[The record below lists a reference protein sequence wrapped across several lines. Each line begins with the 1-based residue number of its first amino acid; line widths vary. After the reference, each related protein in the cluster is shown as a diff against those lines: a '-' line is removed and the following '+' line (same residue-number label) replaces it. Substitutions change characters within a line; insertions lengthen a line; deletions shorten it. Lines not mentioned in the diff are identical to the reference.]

1 MQNQRAKGFCF
12 LCEEKYVPKHRFKK
26 KIHMIIVINN
36 DFMNQDEE
44 MNLKKNMDGKLTALK
59 VSLNSLDNQDF
70 DCALQFK

>member
-1 MQNQRAKGFCF
+1 
-12 LCEEKYVPKHRFKK
+12 
-26 KIHMIIVINN
+26 MIIVINN

-44 MNLKKNMDGKLTALK
+44 MNLEKNMDGQLTALK